1 MGFRKQSTC
10 RGGGG
15 RGGARKGSVKGRC
28 GGGRSVKGRCGGGRS
43 VKGRCGGGRSMK
55 ESVRKRVSV
64 QNKPVSAKGGRRYGG
79 TKKGLVRGRRMGRMT
94 RNVQKT
100 TRRKKVL
107 YNRVSAGYRGKGVLS
122 NRDGGVK
129 AY

>member
-10 RGGGG
+10 RSGGG
-15 RGGARKGSVKGRC
+15 RGGGRKG
-28 GGGRSVKGRCGGGRS
+28 S

-94 RNVQKT
+94 RNVKKT

-129 AY
+129 AYLRRGGGVHRVGGVF